1 MKKLRIKKML
11 AVSALMLLPSPM
23 VMASSD
29 CTHLMGCERKFCEIE
44 TQLAQAKKQHN
55 SHKVNGLTKALEA
68 AKANCSNAALRQELI
83 EDIDD
88 VNQDIAEYTQA
99 LKEAKAEGKQDK
111 VMKYQHK
118 LQDERQQLLQLQTEL
133 SYLK

>member
-11 AVSALMLLPSPM
+11 AVSALMLLPSSV

-44 TQLAQAKKQHN
+44 TQLAQAKKQDN
-55 SHKVNGLTKALEA
+55 YHKVNGLTKALEA
-68 AKANCSNAALRQELI
+68 AKANCSNASLRQELI

-88 VNQDIAEYTQA
+88 VNEDIAEYTQA
-99 LKEAKAEGKQDK
+99 LEEAKAEGKQDK
-111 VMKYQHK
+111 MMKYQHK
-118 LQDERQQLLQLQTEL
+118 LQSERQQLQQLEAEL
-133 SYLK
+133 SSLK